1 MRQLSGEAFC
11 RASCCARS
19 SRSTP
24 AGYVTGSTC
33 IPATT
38 PYTEASALARKP
50 NYDFEKRMKESARKA
65 KKDAKRNER
74 LQRKSDA
81 RAEGVGED
89 SPGEG
94 EDAIDDAGD
103 ESVPE

>member
-1 MRQLSGEAFC
+1 MPGFLLCPLFPVDAGRLCYGEHVHT
-11 RASCCARS
+11 R
-19 SRSTP
+19 P
-24 AGYVTGSTC
+24 H
-33 IPATT
+33 PH
-38 PYTEASALARKP
+38 TEASALARKP

-81 RAEGVGED
+81 RAEGASED